1 MPSPGGLAGLGIARS
16 ASRRRPGWSRSWP
29 ARLFFRIRVHD
40 AIPFLLGDAAILV
53 LACVAAALRTVTT

>member
-29 ARLFFRIRVHD
+29 ARFSRIRVHD

-53 LACVAAALRTVTT
+53 LACVAAALRTVTA